1 MTAMG
6 SSGGGGACRHGVS
19 IEEEGK
25 MREQSNEVGDNKVGA
40 PFYKVGGGGE
50 GDERPGRQ

>member
-25 MREQSNEVGDNKVGA
+25 NEGTIK
-40 PFYKVGGGGE
+40 
-50 GDERPGRQ
+50 